1 MEIPSAWL
9 TVSPI
14 STLLQI
20 LTPKDVLKYVL
31 SVRTTMLN
39 PTLEPVFLNA
49 RHHLSCLL
57 TFPQDTVC
65 QFVQPFLLSSPSTQ
79 VEFVQPIVPM
89 ILGLTIIHEFV

>member
-1 MEIPSAWL
+1 METPSAWL

-39 PTLEPVFLNA
+39 PTPEPVFLNA
-49 RHHLSCLL
+49 LHHLSCLL
-57 TFPQDTVC
+57 TFPQGTVC
-65 QFVQPFLLSSPSTQ
+65 QFAQLFLLSSPSIQ
-79 VEFVQPIVPM
+79 VESAQHIVPM